1 MAGSIAI
8 KKRDKG
14 KPSSRNALTH
24 VKGRGVEPRSAFRLG
39 RPVNAP
45 PKVADIRR
53 MIGFSQPEF
62 GRMTSYSTRAVAEWE
77 SGKTLDTRALRK
89 VTEIMRLLKALS
101 EFMPAGEVGKWL
113 REANEAFEGHS
124 PLHLIEHGQ
133 SDRLWQMIHQIDA
146 NVAN

>member
-1 MAGSIAI
+1 
-8 KKRDKG
+8 
-14 KPSSRNALTH
+14 
-24 VKGRGVEPRSAFRLG
+24 
-39 RPVNAP
+39 
-45 PKVADIRR
+45 
-53 MIGFSQPEF
+53 
-62 GRMTSYSTRAVAEWE
+62 
-77 SGKTLDTRALRK
+77 
-89 VTEIMRLLKALS
+89 MRLLKALS